1 MNNIADSLP
10 TLEVICMKS
19 TVVGKAK
26 AIKEIEGYG
35 TMTAVNSTQ
44 QSLSYLFLTE

>member
-1 MNNIADSLP
+1 MNNIANSLP
-10 TLEVICMKS
+10 MWEVICMKS

-26 AIKEIEGYG
+26 AVREIGGWG
-35 TMTAVNSTQ
+35 TLTAVNSTQ